1 MRRWHSGYCNRLQPG
16 FSRVRVPSSAF
27 IFKMNT
33 KAFLKLRLKRR
44 YRLNLI
50 KYFLFS
56 LGFILLILGI
66 FWMIFPVPFGFVLV
80 IVGLVFLSPV
90 PFFKHIL
97 NYIEKRDKTN
107 MLVNLDGRVRRF
119 EEPYLRGDLG
129 EDLGE

>member
-1 MRRWHSGYCNRLQPG
+1 
-16 FSRVRVPSSAF
+16 
-27 IFKMNT
+27 
-33 KAFLKLRLKRR
+33 
-44 YRLNLI
+44 LI